1 MESREK
7 VKSKKKKGMR
17 LAFKL
22 SLTVSIPLLLITVIG
37 VAIGAGKQNSI
48 SKDLVEREISGIA
61 TSVREAYTE
70 MGDGA
75 DFTMSGNT
83 LKKGNETLS
92 ENYELIDKLKQERE
106 VELSVFYGDTRVLTT
121 LKDASGK
128 REINTKMSKEI
139 YDTIQRGESYFSED
153 LELFGVLYSGY
164 YAPLYQPGSD
174 KVVGSIFCGRSQE
187 EVNAAVHNT
196 IVSMALSMMVV
207 FVAAIVSGMF
217 IITRIVKYLDGA
229 VNNLGTLSKGVLN
242 LEMKQ
247 NLVERKDEV
256 GDIAR
261 AIQRLVESMRDIITN
276 ITTTTQSLQK
286 FSEEFSSSFD
296 HIAESI
302 NNVNIA
308 VDEIANGS
316 SNQAAETMNASQK
329 VTQMGNA
336 LGQTA
341 ANVETLGSSSEKMRQ
356 YNKTAAQNLNELYDI
371 SETTKSSVLLVQN
384 QTNQT
389 NDSAQEI
396 REATELITDIANQT
410 NLLSLNASIEAARAG
425 ENGRGFAVVAD
436 EIRNL
441 SEQSRES
448 AERIVEIVNTL
459 IANSNTSVS
468 TMNEV
473 AENIRTQNAKIEE
486 TGEMFRSLNAEISE
500 VSEAIEKIRKQTE
513 ALDAQKTEVL
523 DIVDGLAAIAEQNA
537 AGTQETSASMA
548 EFHEIIDSCHEA
560 TEELTKL
567 AQNLADHTEQFT
579 L

>member
-1 MESREK
+1 MKSQEK
-7 VKSKKKKGMR
+7 LKKKKGMR

-22 SLTVSIPLLLITVIG
+22 SLTVSIPLLLITLIG
-37 VAIGAGKQNSI
+37 IAISAGKQNSI
-48 SKDLVEREISGIA
+48 SKNLVEREVSGIA
-61 TSVREAYTE
+61 ASVREAYIE
-70 MGDGA
+70 MADGA
-75 DFTMSGNT
+75 DFAMSGDT

-92 ENYELIDKLKQERE
+92 ENYELIDKLKQERD
-106 VELSVFYGDTRVLTT
+106 VELSIFYGDTRVLTT
-121 LKDASGK
+121 LKDSSGK
-128 REINTKMSKEI
+128 REINKKMSKEI
-139 YDTIQRGESYFSED
+139 YDIIQRGESYFTDD
-153 LELFGVLYSGY
+153 LELFGVPYSGCY
-164 YAPLYQPGSD
+164 VPLYQPNSD
-174 KVVGSIFCGRSQE
+174 KIVGSIFCGRSQA
-187 EVNAAVHNT
+187 EVNAAAHST
-196 IVSMALSMMVV
+196 IVSMALSMMGV
-207 FVAAIVSGMF
+207 FIVAIVIGMF
-217 IITRIVKYLDGA
+217 VITRIVKHLDGA
-229 VNNLGTLSKGVLN
+229 VDYLGTLSKGALN
-242 LEMKQ
+242 LTVKKD
-247 NLVERKDEV
+247 LVVRKDEV

-276 ITTTTQSLQK
+276 ITTSSQALQGFSEK
-286 FSEEFSSSFD
+286 FSASFD
-296 HIAESI
+296 RIAEAI

-316 SNQAAETMNASQK
+316 SSQAAETMSASQK
-329 VTQMGNA
+329 VTQMGTA
-336 LGQTA
+336 LDETT
-341 ANVETLGSSSEKMRQ
+341 ANVETLGSSSVKMRE
-356 YNKTAAQNLNELYDI
+356 YNKTAAKNLDELSAI

-459 IANSNTSVS
+459 IANSNTSVT

-473 AENIRTQNAKIEE
+473 AENIRTQNNKIEE
-486 TGEMFRSLNAEISE
+486 TGEMFRSLNEEIAE
-500 VSEAIEKIRKQTE
+500 VTEAIEKIRKQTE
-513 ALDAQKTEVL
+513 ALDVQKKEVL

-537 AGTQETSASMA
+537 AGTEETSASMA

-567 AQNLADHTEQFT
+567 AQNLADHTERFT

>member
-1 MESREK
+1 MKSQEK
-7 VKSKKKKGMR
+7 LKKKKGMR

-22 SLTVSIPLLLITVIG
+22 SLTVSIPLLLITLIG
-37 VAIGAGKQNSI
+37 IAISAGKQNSI
-48 SKDLVEREISGIA
+48 SKNLVEREVSGIA
-61 TSVREAYTE
+61 ASVREAYIE
-70 MGDGA
+70 MADGA
-75 DFTMSGNT
+75 DFAMSGDT

-92 ENYELIDKLKQERE
+92 ENYELIDKLKQERD
-106 VELSVFYGDTRVLTT
+106 VELSIFYGDTRVLTT
-121 LKDASGK
+121 LKDSSGK
-128 REINTKMSKEI
+128 REINKKMSKEI
-139 YDTIQRGESYFSED
+139 YDIIQRGESYFTDD
-153 LELFGVLYSGY
+153 LELFGVPYSGCY
-164 YAPLYQPGSD
+164 VPLYQPNSD
-174 KVVGSIFCGRSQE
+174 KIVGSIFCGRSQA
-187 EVNAAVHNT
+187 EVNAAVHST
-196 IVSMALSMMVV
+196 IVSMALSMMGV
-207 FVAAIVSGMF
+207 FIVAIVIGMF
-217 IITRIVKYLDGA
+217 VITRIAKHLDGA
-229 VNNLGTLSKGVLN
+229 VDYLGTLSKGALN
-242 LEMKQ
+242 LTVKKD
-247 NLVERKDEV
+247 LVVRKDEV

-276 ITTTTQSLQK
+276 ITTSSQALQG
-286 FSEEFSSSFD
+286 FYEEFSASFD
-296 HIAESI
+296 RIAESI

-316 SNQAAETMNASQK
+316 SSQAAETMSASQK
-329 VTQMGNA
+329 VTQMGTA
-336 LGQTA
+336 LDETT
-341 ANVETLGSSSEKMRQ
+341 ANVETLGSSSVKMRE
-356 YNKTAAQNLNELYDI
+356 YNKTAAKNLDELSAI

-459 IANSNTSVS
+459 IANSNTSVT

-473 AENIRTQNAKIEE
+473 AENIRTQNNKIEE
-486 TGEMFRSLNAEISE
+486 TGEMFRSLNEEIAE
-500 VSEAIEKIRKQTE
+500 VTEAIEKIRKQTE
-513 ALDAQKTEVL
+513 ALDVQKKEVL

-537 AGTQETSASMA
+537 AGTEETSASMA

-567 AQNLADHTEQFT
+567 AQNLADHTERFT

>member
-1 MESREK
+1 MKSQEK
-7 VKSKKKKGMR
+7 LKKKKGMR

-22 SLTVSIPLLLITVIG
+22 SLTVSIPLLLITLIG
-37 VAIGAGKQNSI
+37 IAISAGKQNSI
-48 SKDLVEREISGIA
+48 SKNLVEREVSGIA
-61 TSVREAYTE
+61 ASVREAYIE
-70 MGDGA
+70 MADGA
-75 DFTMSGNT
+75 DFAMSGDT

-92 ENYELIDKLKQERE
+92 ENYELIDKLKQERD
-106 VELSVFYGDTRVLTT
+106 VELSIFYGDTRVLTT
-121 LKDASGK
+121 LKDSSGK
-128 REINTKMSKEI
+128 REINKKMSKEI
-139 YDTIQRGESYFSED
+139 YDIIQRGESYFTDD
-153 LELFGVLYSGY
+153 LELFGVPYSGCY
-164 YAPLYQPGSD
+164 VPLYQPNSD
-174 KVVGSIFCGRSQE
+174 KIVGSIFCGRSQA
-187 EVNAAVHNT
+187 EVNAAAHST
-196 IVSMALSMMVV
+196 IVSMALSMMGV
-207 FVAAIVSGMF
+207 FIVAIVIGMF
-217 IITRIVKYLDGA
+217 VITRIVKHLDGA
-229 VNNLGTLSKGVLN
+229 VDYLGTLSKGALN
-242 LEMKQ
+242 LTVKKD
-247 NLVERKDEV
+247 LVVRKDEV

-276 ITTTTQSLQK
+276 ITTSSQALQGFSEK
-286 FSEEFSSSFD
+286 FSASFD
-296 HIAESI
+296 RIAESI

-316 SNQAAETMNASQK
+316 SSQAAETMSASQK
-329 VTQMGNA
+329 VTQMGTA
-336 LGQTA
+336 LDETT
-341 ANVETLGSSSEKMRQ
+341 ANVETLGSSSVKMRE
-356 YNKTAAQNLNELYDI
+356 YNKTAAKNLDELSAI

-459 IANSNTSVS
+459 IANSNTSVT

-473 AENIRTQNAKIEE
+473 AENIRTQNNKIEE
-486 TGEMFRSLNAEISE
+486 TGEMFRSLNEEIAE
-500 VSEAIEKIRKQTE
+500 VTEAIEKIRKQTE
-513 ALDAQKTEVL
+513 ALEVQKKEVL

-537 AGTQETSASMA
+537 AGTEETSASMA

-567 AQNLADHTEQFT
+567 AQNLADHTERFT

>member
-1 MESREK
+1 MKSQEK
-7 VKSKKKKGMR
+7 LKKKKGMR

-22 SLTVSIPLLLITVIG
+22 SLTVSIPLLLITLIG
-37 VAIGAGKQNSI
+37 IAISAGKQNSI
-48 SKDLVEREISGIA
+48 SKNLVEREVSGIA
-61 TSVREAYTE
+61 ASVREAYIE
-70 MGDGA
+70 MADGA
-75 DFTMSGNT
+75 DFAMSGDT

-92 ENYELIDKLKQERE
+92 ENYELIDKLKQERD
-106 VELSVFYGDTRVLTT
+106 VELSIFYGDTRVLTT
-121 LKDASGK
+121 LKDSSGK
-128 REINTKMSKEI
+128 REINKKMSKEI
-139 YDTIQRGESYFSED
+139 YDIIQRGESYFTDD
-153 LELFGVLYSGY
+153 LELFGVPYSGCY
-164 YAPLYQPGSD
+164 VPLYQPNSD
-174 KVVGSIFCGRSQE
+174 KIVGSIFCGRSQA
-187 EVNAAVHNT
+187 EVNAAAHST
-196 IVSMALSMMVV
+196 IVSMALSMMGV
-207 FVAAIVSGMF
+207 FIVAIVIGMF
-217 IITRIVKYLDGA
+217 VITRIVKHLDGA
-229 VNNLGTLSKGVLN
+229 VDYLGTLSKGALN
-242 LEMKQ
+242 LTVKKD
-247 NLVERKDEV
+247 LVVRKDEV

-276 ITTTTQSLQK
+276 ITTSSQALQGFSEK
-286 FSEEFSSSFD
+286 FSASFD
-296 HIAESI
+296 RIAESI

-316 SNQAAETMNASQK
+316 SSQAAETMSASQK
-329 VTQMGNA
+329 VTQMGTA
-336 LGQTA
+336 LDETT
-341 ANVETLGSSSEKMRQ
+341 ANVETLGSSSVKMRE
-356 YNKTAAQNLNELYDI
+356 YNKTAAKNLDELSAI

-410 NLLSLNASIEAARAG
+410 NLLSLNASIEAARAC

-459 IANSNTSVS
+459 IANSNTSVT

-473 AENIRTQNAKIEE
+473 AENIRTQNNKIEE
-486 TGEMFRSLNAEISE
+486 TGEMFRSLNEEIAE
-500 VSEAIEKIRKQTE
+500 VTEAIEKIRKQTE
-513 ALDAQKTEVL
+513 ALDVQKKEVL

-537 AGTQETSASMA
+537 AGTEETSASMA

-567 AQNLADHTEQFT
+567 AQNLADHTERFT

>member
-1 MESREK
+1 MKSQEK
-7 VKSKKKKGMR
+7 LKKKKGMR

-22 SLTVSIPLLLITVIG
+22 SLTVSIPLLLITLIG
-37 VAIGAGKQNSI
+37 IAISAGKQNSI
-48 SKDLVEREISGIA
+48 SKNLVEREVSGIA
-61 TSVREAYTE
+61 ASVREAYIE
-70 MGDGA
+70 MADGA
-75 DFTMSGNT
+75 DFAMSGDT

-92 ENYELIDKLKQERE
+92 ENYELIDKLKQERD
-106 VELSVFYGDTRVLTT
+106 VELSIFYGDTRVLTT
-121 LKDASGK
+121 LKDSSGK
-128 REINTKMSKEI
+128 REINKKMSKEI
-139 YDTIQRGESYFSED
+139 YDIIQRGESYFTDD
-153 LELFGVLYSGY
+153 LELFGVPYSGCY
-164 YAPLYQPGSD
+164 VPLYQPNSD
-174 KVVGSIFCGRSQE
+174 KIVGSIFCGRSQA
-187 EVNAAVHNT
+187 EVTAAAHST
-196 IVSMALSMMVV
+196 IVSMALSMMGV
-207 FVAAIVSGMF
+207 FIVAIVIGMF
-217 IITRIVKYLDGA
+217 VITRIVKHLDGA
-229 VNNLGTLSKGVLN
+229 VDYLGTLSKGALN
-242 LEMKQ
+242 LTVKKD
-247 NLVERKDEV
+247 LVVRKDEV

-276 ITTTTQSLQK
+276 ITTSSQALQGFSEK
-286 FSEEFSSSFD
+286 FSASFD
-296 HIAESI
+296 RIAESI

-316 SNQAAETMNASQK
+316 SSQAAETMSASQK
-329 VTQMGNA
+329 VTQMGTA
-336 LGQTA
+336 LDETT
-341 ANVETLGSSSEKMRQ
+341 ANVETLGSSSVKMRE
-356 YNKTAAQNLNELYDI
+356 YNKTAAKNLDELSAI

-459 IANSNTSVS
+459 IANSNTSVT

-473 AENIRTQNAKIEE
+473 AENIRTQNNKIEE
-486 TGEMFRSLNAEISE
+486 TGEMFRSLNEEIAE
-500 VSEAIEKIRKQTE
+500 VTEAIEKIRKQTE
-513 ALDAQKTEVL
+513 ALDVQKKEVL

-537 AGTQETSASMA
+537 AGTEETSASMA

-567 AQNLADHTEQFT
+567 AQNLADHTERFT

>member
-1 MESREK
+1 MKSQEK
-7 VKSKKKKGMR
+7 LKKKKGMR

-22 SLTVSIPLLLITVIG
+22 SLTVAIPLLLITIIGIVIS
-37 VAIGAGKQNSI
+37 ASKQNSM
-48 SKDLVEREISGIA
+48 SKNLVEREISGIA

-70 MGDGA
+70 MDNGA
-75 DFTMSGNT
+75 DFTLNGDT
-83 LKKGNETLS
+83 FKKGNVTLS
-92 ENYELIDKLKQERE
+92 ENYELIDTLKQERD

-121 LKDASGK
+121 LKDSSGK
-128 REINTKMSKEI
+128 REINTKMSKEV
-139 YDTIQRGESYFSED
+139 YDTLQTGKDYYASD
-153 LELFGVLYSGY
+153 LKLFGTPYSGY
-164 YAPLYQPGSD
+164 YVPLYQPGSD
-174 KVVGSIFCGRSQE
+174 KVIGSIFCGRSQE
-187 EVNAAVHNT
+187 EVNEAVRNT
-196 IVSMALSMMVV
+196 IISMMLPMLLV
-207 FVAAIVSGMF
+207 FVIAIVTGMF
-217 IITRIVKYLDGA
+217 IVTRIVKHLDGA
-229 VNNLGTLSKGVLN
+229 VGNLGTLSDGILN
-242 LEMKQ
+242 LEMKKD
-247 NLVERKDEV
+247 LVVRKDEV

-261 AIQRLVESMRDIITN
+261 AIQRLIESMRDIITN
-276 ITTTTQSLQK
+276 ITTSSQALQG
-286 FSEEFSSSFD
+286 FSEEFAASFD

-316 SNQAAETMNASQK
+316 SSQAAETMSASQK
-329 VTQMGNA
+329 VTQMGTA
-336 LGQTA
+336 LDETT
-341 ANVETLGSSSEKMRQ
+341 ANVETLGSSSVKMRE
-356 YNKTAAQNLNELYDI
+356 YNKTAAKNLDELSAI

-459 IANSNTSVS
+459 IANSNTSVT

-473 AENIRTQNAKIEE
+473 AENIRTQNNKIEE
-486 TGEMFRSLNAEISE
+486 TGEMFRSLNEEIAE
-500 VSEAIEKIRKQTE
+500 VTEAIEKIRKQTE
-513 ALDAQKTEVL
+513 ALDVQKKEVL

-537 AGTQETSASMA
+537 AGTEETSASMA

-567 AQNLADHTEQFT
+567 AQNLADHTERFT

>member
-1 MESREK
+1 MKSQEK
-7 VKSKKKKGMR
+7 LKKKKGMR

-22 SLTVSIPLLLITVIG
+22 SLTVAIPLLLITIIGIVIS
-37 VAIGAGKQNSI
+37 ASKQNSM
-48 SKDLVEREISGIA
+48 SKNLVEREISGIA
-61 TSVREAYTE
+61 ASVRETYTE
-70 MGDGA
+70 MDNGA
-75 DFTMSGNT
+75 DFTLNGDT
-83 LKKGNETLS
+83 FKKGNVTLS
-92 ENYELIDKLKQERE
+92 ENYELIDTLKQERD

-121 LKDASGK
+121 LKDSSGK
-128 REINTKMSKEI
+128 REINTKMSKEV
-139 YDTIQRGESYFSED
+139 YDTLQTGKDYYASD
-153 LELFGVLYSGY
+153 LQLFGTPYAGY
-164 YAPLYQPGSD
+164 YVPLYQPGSD

-187 EVNAAVHNT
+187 EVNEALRNT
-196 IVSMALSMMVV
+196 IISMVIPMLLV
-207 FVAAIVSGMF
+207 FVIAIAIGMF
-217 IITRIVKYLDGA
+217 IVTRIVKHLDGA
-229 VNNLGTLSKGVLN
+229 VGDLGTLSNGILN
-242 LEMKQ
+242 LEMKKD
-247 NLVERKDEV
+247 LVVRKDEV

-261 AIQRLVESMRDIITN
+261 AIQRLIESMRDIITN
-276 ITTTTQSLQK
+276 ITTSSQALQG
-286 FSEEFSSSFD
+286 FSEEFAASFD

-316 SNQAAETMNASQK
+316 SSQAAETMSASQK
-329 VTQMGNA
+329 VTQMGTA
-336 LGQTA
+336 LDETT
-341 ANVETLGSSSEKMRQ
+341 ANVETHGSSSVKMRE
-356 YNKTAAQNLNELYDI
+356 YNKTAAKNLDELSAI

-448 AERIVEIVNTL
+448 AEHIVEIVNTL
-459 IANSNTSVS
+459 IANSNTSVT

-473 AENIRTQNAKIEE
+473 AENIRTQNNKIEE
-486 TGEMFRSLNAEISE
+486 TGEMFRSLNKEIAE
-500 VSEAIEKIRKQTE
+500 VTEAIEKIRKQTE
-513 ALDAQKTEVL
+513 ALDVQKKEVL

-537 AGTQETSASMA
+537 AGTEETSASMA

-560 TEELTKL
+560 TSELTKL
-567 AQNLADHTEQFT
+567 AQDLADHTERFT

>member
-1 MESREK
+1 M
-7 VKSKKKKGMR
+7 KSQKKLKKKKGVR

-22 SLTVSIPLLLITVIG
+22 SLTMSIPLLLITI
-37 VAIGAGKQNSI
+37 VAIAVSAGKQNSI

-61 TSVREAYTE
+61 VSVREAYTA

-75 DFTMSGNT
+75 DFTMSGDT
-83 LKKGNETLS
+83 LKKGSVTLS
-92 ENYELIDKLKQERE
+92 ENYELIDKLKQERQ
-106 VELSVFYGDTRVLTT
+106 VELSVFYGETRVLTT
-121 LKDASGK
+121 LKNSSGG
-128 REINTKMSKEI
+128 REINTKMSKEV
-139 YDTIQRGESYFSED
+139 YDTIQRGENYYSEN
-153 LELFGVLYSGY
+153 LELFGTPYSGY
-164 YAPLYQPGSD
+164 YVPLYQPDSD
-174 KVVGSIFCGRSQE
+174 KVVGSIFCGRSQAE
-187 EVNAAVHNT
+187 INAAVRNT
-196 IVSMALSMMVV
+196 VVSMILSMLGIFVV
-207 FVAAIVSGMF
+207 AIAIGMF
-217 IITRIVKYLDGA
+217 VITRIVKHLDGA
-229 VNNLGTLSKGVLN
+229 VGNLGTLSKGVLN

-261 AIQRLVESMRDIITN
+261 AIQRLVESMREIITN
-276 ITTTTQSLQK
+276 ISTSSQALQG
-286 FSEEFSSSFD
+286 FSEEFSASFD

-316 SNQAAETMNASQK
+316 SSQAAE
-329 VTQMGNA
+329 MGNA
-336 LGQTA
+336 LDQTA
-341 ANVETLGSSSEKMRQ
+341 ANVETLGSSSEKMRE
-356 YNKTAAQNLNELYDI
+356 YNKTAAKNLDELSSI

-448 AERIVEIVNTL
+448 AEHIVEIVNTL
-459 IANSNTSVS
+459 IANSNTSVN

-473 AENIRTQNAKIEE
+473 AEKIRTQNNKIEE
-486 TGEMFRSLNAEISE
+486 TGEMFRSLNEEIAE
-500 VSEAIEKIRKQTE
+500 VAEAIEKIRKQTE
-513 ALDAQKTEVL
+513 ALDAQKKEVL

-537 AGTQETSASMA
+537 AGTEETSASMA

-560 TEELTKL
+560 TNELTKL
-567 AQNLADHTEQFT
+567 AQDLADHTEKFT

>member
-1 MESREK
+1 MKSQEK
-7 VKSKKKKGMR
+7 LKKKKGMR

-22 SLTVSIPLLLITVIG
+22 SLTVSIPLLLITLIG
-37 VAIGAGKQNSI
+37 IAISAGKQNSI
-48 SKDLVEREISGIA
+48 SKNLVEREVSGIA
-61 TSVREAYTE
+61 ASVREAYIE
-70 MGDGA
+70 MADGA
-75 DFTMSGNT
+75 DFAMSGDT

-92 ENYELIDKLKQERE
+92 ENYELIDKLKQERD
-106 VELSVFYGDTRVLTT
+106 VELSIFYGDTRVLTT
-121 LKDASGK
+121 LKDSSGK
-128 REINTKMSKEI
+128 REINKKMSKEI
-139 YDTIQRGESYFSED
+139 YDIIQRGESYFTDD
-153 LELFGVLYSGY
+153 LELFGVPYSGCY
-164 YAPLYQPGSD
+164 VPLYQPNSD
-174 KVVGSIFCGRSQE
+174 KIVGSIFCGRSQA
-187 EVNAAVHNT
+187 EVNAAVHST
-196 IVSMALSMMVV
+196 IVSMALSMMGV
-207 FVAAIVSGMF
+207 FIVAIVIGMF
-217 IITRIVKYLDGA
+217 VITRIAKHLDGA
-229 VNNLGTLSKGVLN
+229 VDYLGTLSKGALN
-242 LEMKQ
+242 LTVKKD
-247 NLVERKDEV
+247 LVVRKDEV

-276 ITTTTQSLQK
+276 ITTSSQALQG
-286 FSEEFSSSFD
+286 FSEEFSASFD
-296 HIAESI
+296 RIAESI

-316 SNQAAETMNASQK
+316 SSQAAETMSASQK
-329 VTQMGNA
+329 VTQMGTA
-336 LGQTA
+336 LDETT
-341 ANVETLGSSSEKMRQ
+341 ANVETLGSSSVKMRE
-356 YNKTAAQNLNELYDI
+356 YNKTAAKNLDELSAI

-459 IANSNTSVS
+459 IANSNTSVT

-473 AENIRTQNAKIEE
+473 AENIRTQNNKIEE
-486 TGEMFRSLNAEISE
+486 TGEMFRSLNEEIAE
-500 VSEAIEKIRKQTE
+500 VTEAIEKIRKQTE
-513 ALDAQKTEVL
+513 ALDVQKKEVL

-537 AGTQETSASMA
+537 AGTEETSASMA

-567 AQNLADHTEQFT
+567 AQNLADRTERFT

>member
-1 MESREK
+1 MKSQEK
-7 VKSKKKKGMR
+7 LKKKKGMR

-22 SLTVSIPLLLITVIG
+22 SLTVSIPLLLITLIG
-37 VAIGAGKQNSI
+37 IAISAGKQNSI
-48 SKDLVEREISGIA
+48 SKDLVDREVSGIA
-61 TSVREAYTE
+61 ASVREAYIE
-70 MGDGA
+70 MADGA
-75 DFTMSGNT
+75 DFAMSGDT

-92 ENYELIDKLKQERE
+92 ENYELIDKLKQERD
-106 VELSVFYGDTRVLTT
+106 VELSIFYGDTRVLTT
-121 LKDASGK
+121 LKDSSGK
-128 REINTKMSKEI
+128 REINKKMSKEI
-139 YDTIQRGESYFSED
+139 YDIIQRGESYFTDD
-153 LELFGVLYSGY
+153 LELFGVPYSGCY
-164 YAPLYQPGSD
+164 VPLYQPNSD
-174 KVVGSIFCGRSQE
+174 KIVGSIFCGRSQA
-187 EVNAAVHNT
+187 EVNAAAHST
-196 IVSMALSMMVV
+196 IVSMALSMMGV
-207 FVAAIVSGMF
+207 FIVAIVIGMF
-217 IITRIVKYLDGA
+217 VITRIVKHLDGA
-229 VNNLGTLSKGVLN
+229 VDYLGTLSKGALN
-242 LEMKQ
+242 LTVKKD
-247 NLVERKDEV
+247 LVVRKDEV

-276 ITTTTQSLQK
+276 ITTSSQALQGFSEK
-286 FSEEFSSSFD
+286 FSASFD
-296 HIAESI
+296 RIAESI

-316 SNQAAETMNASQK
+316 SSQAAETMSASQK
-329 VTQMGNA
+329 VTQMGTA
-336 LGQTA
+336 LDETT
-341 ANVETLGSSSEKMRQ
+341 ANVETLGSSSVKMRE
-356 YNKTAAQNLNELYDI
+356 YNKTAAKNLDELSAI

-410 NLLSLNASIEAARAG
+410 NLLSLTASIEAARAG

-459 IANSNTSVS
+459 IANSNTSVT

-473 AENIRTQNAKIEE
+473 AENIRTQNNKIEE
-486 TGEMFRSLNAEISE
+486 TGEMFRSLNEEIAE
-500 VSEAIEKIRKQTE
+500 VTEAIEKIRKQTE
-513 ALDAQKTEVL
+513 ALDVQKKEVL

-537 AGTQETSASMA
+537 AGTEETSASMA

-567 AQNLADHTEQFT
+567 AQNLADHTERFT

>member
-1 MESREK
+1 MKSQEK
-7 VKSKKKKGMR
+7 LKKKKGMR

-22 SLTVSIPLLLITVIG
+22 SLTVSIPLLLITLIG
-37 VAIGAGKQNSI
+37 IAISAGKQNSI
-48 SKDLVEREISGIA
+48 SKNLVEREVSGIA
-61 TSVREAYTE
+61 ASVREAYIE
-70 MGDGA
+70 MADGA
-75 DFTMSGNT
+75 DFAMSGDT

-92 ENYELIDKLKQERE
+92 ENYELIDKLKQERD
-106 VELSVFYGDTRVLTT
+106 VELSIFYGDTRVLTT
-121 LKDASGK
+121 LKDSSGK
-128 REINTKMSKEI
+128 REINKKMSKEI
-139 YDTIQRGESYFSED
+139 YDIIQRGESYFTDD
-153 LELFGVLYSGY
+153 LELFGVPYSGCY
-164 YAPLYQPGSD
+164 VPLYQPNSD
-174 KVVGSIFCGRSQE
+174 KIVGSIFCGRSQA
-187 EVNAAVHNT
+187 EVNAAAHST
-196 IVSMALSMMVV
+196 IVSMALSMMGV
-207 FVAAIVSGMF
+207 FIVAIVIGIF
-217 IITRIVKYLDGA
+217 VITRIVKHLDGA
-229 VNNLGTLSKGVLN
+229 VDYLGTLSKGALN
-242 LEMKQ
+242 LTVKKD
-247 NLVERKDEV
+247 LVVRKDEV

-276 ITTTTQSLQK
+276 ITTSSQALQGFSEK
-286 FSEEFSSSFD
+286 FSASFD
-296 HIAESI
+296 RIAESI

-316 SNQAAETMNASQK
+316 SSQAAETMSASQK
-329 VTQMGNA
+329 VTQMGTA
-336 LGQTA
+336 LDETT
-341 ANVETLGSSSEKMRQ
+341 ANVETLGSSSVKMRE
-356 YNKTAAQNLNELYDI
+356 YNKTAAKNLDELSAI

-459 IANSNTSVS
+459 IANSNTSVT

-473 AENIRTQNAKIEE
+473 AENIRTQNNKIEE
-486 TGEMFRSLNAEISE
+486 TGEMFRSLNEEIAE
-500 VSEAIEKIRKQTE
+500 VTEAIEKIRKQTE
-513 ALDAQKTEVL
+513 ALDVQKKEVL

-537 AGTQETSASMA
+537 AGTEETSASMA

-567 AQNLADHTEQFT
+567 AQNLADHTERFT

>member
-1 MESREK
+1 MNSQEK
-7 VKSKKKKGMR
+7 MKKKKGVR

-37 VAIGAGKQNSI
+37 IAISAGKQNSI
-48 SKDLVEREISGIA
+48 SKDLVKREISGIA
-61 TSVREAYTE
+61 ASVREAYIE

-75 DFTMSGNT
+75 DFTMSGDT

-92 ENYELIDKLKQERE
+92 ENYELIDKLKQERQ

-121 LKDASGK
+121 LKDGSGK
-128 REINTKMSKEI
+128 REINTKMSKEV
-139 YDTIQRGESYFSED
+139 YDTIQSGKDYYSAD
-153 LELFGVLYSGY
+153 LELFGTPYSGY
-164 YAPLYQPGSD
+164 YVPLYQPNSD
-174 KVVGSIFCGRSQE
+174 KIVGSIFCGRSRA
-187 EVNAAVHNT
+187 EVNAAVRNT
-196 IVSMALSMMVV
+196 VVSMILSMMGV
-207 FVAAIVSGMF
+207 FVVAIVIGMF
-217 IITRIVKYLDGA
+217 VITRIVKHLDGA
-229 VNNLGTLSKGVLN
+229 VKNLGTLSKGVLN
-242 LEMKQ
+242 LEMKKE
-247 NLVERKDEV
+247 LVTRKDEV

-261 AIQRLVESMRDIITN
+261 AVQSLVESMRDIITN
-276 ITTTTQSLQK
+276 ITTSSQALQG
-286 FSEEFSSSFD
+286 FSEEFSASFG

-316 SNQAAETMNASQK
+316 SSQAAETMSASQK

-336 LGQTA
+336 LDQTA
-341 ANVETLGSSSEKMRQ
+341 ANVETLGGSSERMRE
-356 YNKTAAQNLNELYDI
+356 YNKTAAKNLDELSVI

-448 AERIVEIVNTL
+448 AEHIVEIVNTL
-459 IANSNTSVS
+459 IANSNTSVN

-473 AENIRTQNAKIEE
+473 AENIRTQNNKIEE
-486 TGEMFRSLNAEISE
+486 TEEMFQSLNEEIAE
-500 VSEAIEKIRKQTE
+500 VAEAIEKIRKQTE
-513 ALDAQKTEVL
+513 ALDVQKKEVL

-537 AGTQETSASMA
+537 AGTEETSASMA

-560 TEELTKL
+560 TNELTKL
-567 AQNLADHTEQFT
+567 AKDLADHTEKFT

>member
-1 MESREK
+1 MKSQEK
-7 VKSKKKKGMR
+7 MKKKKGVR

-37 VAIGAGKQNSI
+37 IAISAGKQNSI
-48 SKDLVEREISGIA
+48 SKDLVKREISGIA
-61 TSVREAYTE
+61 ASVREAYIE

-75 DFTMSGNT
+75 DFTMSGDT

-92 ENYELIDKLKQERE
+92 ENYELIDKLKQERQ

-121 LKDASGK
+121 LKDGSGK
-128 REINTKMSKEI
+128 REINTKMSKEV
-139 YDTIQRGESYFSED
+139 YDTIQSGKDYYSAD
-153 LELFGVLYSGY
+153 LELFGTPYSGY
-164 YAPLYQPGSD
+164 YVPLYQPNSD
-174 KVVGSIFCGRSQE
+174 KIVGSIFCGRSRA
-187 EVNAAVHNT
+187 EVNAAVRNT
-196 IVSMALSMMVV
+196 VVSMILSMMGV
-207 FVAAIVSGMF
+207 FVVAIVIGMF
-217 IITRIVKYLDGA
+217 VITRIVKHLDGA
-229 VNNLGTLSKGVLN
+229 VKNLGTLSKGVLN
-242 LEMKQ
+242 LEMKKE
-247 NLVERKDEV
+247 LVTRKDEV

-261 AIQRLVESMRDIITN
+261 AVQSLVESMRDIITN
-276 ITTTTQSLQK
+276 ITTSSQALQG
-286 FSEEFSSSFD
+286 FSEEFSASFG

-316 SNQAAETMNASQK
+316 SSQAAETMSASQK

-336 LGQTA
+336 LDQTA
-341 ANVETLGSSSEKMRQ
+341 ANVETLGGSSERMRE
-356 YNKTAAQNLNELYDI
+356 YNKTAAKNLDELSVI

-448 AERIVEIVNTL
+448 AEHIVEIVNTL
-459 IANSNTSVS
+459 IANSNTSVN

-473 AENIRTQNAKIEE
+473 AENIRTQNNKIEE
-486 TGEMFRSLNAEISE
+486 TEEMFQSLNEEIAE
-500 VSEAIEKIRKQTE
+500 VAEAIEKIRKQTE
-513 ALDAQKTEVL
+513 ALDVQKKEVL

-537 AGTQETSASMA
+537 AGTEETSASMA

-560 TEELTKL
+560 TNELTKL
-567 AQNLADHTEQFT
+567 AKDLADHTEKFT

>member
-1 MESREK
+1 MKSQEK
-7 VKSKKKKGMR
+7 LKKKKGMR

-22 SLTVSIPLLLITVIG
+22 SLTVSIPLLLITLIG
-37 VAIGAGKQNSI
+37 IAISAGKQNSI
-48 SKDLVEREISGIA
+48 SKNLVEREVSGIA
-61 TSVREAYTE
+61 ASVREAYIE
-70 MGDGA
+70 MADGA
-75 DFTMSGNT
+75 DFAMSGDT

-92 ENYELIDKLKQERE
+92 ENYELIDKLKQERD
-106 VELSVFYGDTRVLTT
+106 VELSIFYGDTRVLTT
-121 LKDASGK
+121 LKDSSGK
-128 REINTKMSKEI
+128 REINKKMSKEI
-139 YDTIQRGESYFSED
+139 YDIIQRGESYFTDD
-153 LELFGVLYSGY
+153 LELFGVPYSGCY
-164 YAPLYQPGSD
+164 VPLYQPNSD
-174 KVVGSIFCGRSQE
+174 KIVGSIFCGRSQA
-187 EVNAAVHNT
+187 EVNAAAHST
-196 IVSMALSMMVV
+196 IVSMALSMMGV
-207 FVAAIVSGMF
+207 FIVAIVIGMF
-217 IITRIVKYLDGA
+217 VITRIVKHLDGA
-229 VNNLGTLSKGVLN
+229 VDYLGTLSKGALN
-242 LEMKQ
+242 LTVKKD
-247 NLVERKDEV
+247 LVVRKDEV

-276 ITTTTQSLQK
+276 ITTSSQALQGFSEK
-286 FSEEFSSSFD
+286 FSASFD
-296 HIAESI
+296 RIAESI

-316 SNQAAETMNASQK
+316 SSQAAETMSASQK
-329 VTQMGNA
+329 VTQMGTA
-336 LGQTA
+336 LDETT
-341 ANVETLGSSSEKMRQ
+341 ANVETLGSSSVKMRE
-356 YNKTAAQNLNELYDI
+356 YNKTAAKNLDELSAI

-396 REATELITDIANQT
+396 REATELITDIAIQT

-459 IANSNTSVS
+459 IANSNTSVT

-473 AENIRTQNAKIEE
+473 AENIRTQNNKIEE
-486 TGEMFRSLNAEISE
+486 TGEMFRSLNEEIAE
-500 VSEAIEKIRKQTE
+500 VTEAIEKIRKQTE
-513 ALDAQKTEVL
+513 ALDVQKKEVL

-537 AGTQETSASMA
+537 AGTEETSASMA

-567 AQNLADHTEQFT
+567 AQNLADHTERFT

>member
-1 MESREK
+1 MKSQEK
-7 VKSKKKKGMR
+7 LKKKKGMR

-22 SLTVSIPLLLITVIG
+22 SLTVSIPLLLITLIG
-37 VAIGAGKQNSI
+37 IAISAGKQNSI
-48 SKDLVEREISGIA
+48 SKNLVEREVSGIA
-61 TSVREAYTE
+61 ASVREAYIE
-70 MGDGA
+70 MADGA
-75 DFTMSGNT
+75 DFAMSGDT

-92 ENYELIDKLKQERE
+92 ENYELIDKLKQERD
-106 VELSVFYGDTRVLTT
+106 VELSIFYGDTRVLTT
-121 LKDASGK
+121 LKDSSGK
-128 REINTKMSKEI
+128 REINKKMSKEI
-139 YDTIQRGESYFSED
+139 YDIIQRGESYVTDD
-153 LELFGVLYSGY
+153 LELFGVPYSGCY
-164 YAPLYQPGSD
+164 VPLYQPNSD
-174 KVVGSIFCGRSQE
+174 KIVGSIFCGRSQA
-187 EVNAAVHNT
+187 EVNAAVHST
-196 IVSMALSMMVV
+196 IVSMALSMMGV
-207 FVAAIVSGMF
+207 FIVAIVIGMF
-217 IITRIVKYLDGA
+217 VITRIAKHLDGA
-229 VNNLGTLSKGVLN
+229 VDYLGTLSKGALN
-242 LEMKQ
+242 LTVKKD
-247 NLVERKDEV
+247 LVVRKDEV

-276 ITTTTQSLQK
+276 ITTSSQALQGFSEK
-286 FSEEFSSSFD
+286 FSASFD
-296 HIAESI
+296 RIAESI

-316 SNQAAETMNASQK
+316 SSQAAETMSASQK
-329 VTQMGNA
+329 VTQMGTA
-336 LGQTA
+336 LDETT
-341 ANVETLGSSSEKMRQ
+341 ANVETLGSSSVKMRE
-356 YNKTAAQNLNELYDI
+356 YNKTAAKNLDELSAI

-459 IANSNTSVS
+459 IANSNTSVT

-473 AENIRTQNAKIEE
+473 AENIRTQNNKIEE
-486 TGEMFRSLNAEISE
+486 TGEMFRSLNEEIAE
-500 VSEAIEKIRKQTE
+500 VTEAIEKIRKQTE
-513 ALDAQKTEVL
+513 ALDVQKKEVL

-537 AGTQETSASMA
+537 AGTEETSASMA
-548 EFHEIIDSCHEA
+548 EFHEIIDSCHET

-567 AQNLADHTEQFT
+567 AQNLADHTERFT

>member
-1 MESREK
+1 MKSQEK
-7 VKSKKKKGMR
+7 LKKKKGMR

-22 SLTVSIPLLLITVIG
+22 SLTVAIPLLLITIIGIVIS
-37 VAIGAGKQNSI
+37 ASKQNSM
-48 SKDLVEREISGIA
+48 SKNLVEREISGIA
-61 TSVREAYTE
+61 ASVRETYTE
-70 MGDGA
+70 MDNGA
-75 DFTMSGNT
+75 DFTLNGDT
-83 LKKGNETLS
+83 FKKGNVTLS
-92 ENYELIDKLKQERE
+92 ENYELIDTLKQERD

-121 LKDASGK
+121 LKDSSGK
-128 REINTKMSKEI
+128 REINTKMSKEV
-139 YDTIQRGESYFSED
+139 YDTLQTGKDYYASD
-153 LELFGVLYSGY
+153 LQLFGTP
-164 YAPLYQPGSD
+164 YAGCYVPLYQPGSD
-174 KVVGSIFCGRSQE
+174 KIVGSIFCGRSQE
-187 EVNAAVHNT
+187 EVNEALRNT
-196 IVSMALSMMVV
+196 IISMVIPMLLV
-207 FVAAIVSGMF
+207 FVIAIAIGMF
-217 IITRIVKYLDGA
+217 IVTRIVKHLDGA
-229 VNNLGTLSKGVLN
+229 VENLGTLSNGMLN
-242 LEMKQ
+242 LEMKKD
-247 NLVERKDEV
+247 LVVRKDEV

-261 AIQRLVESMRDIITN
+261 AIQRLIESMRDIITN
-276 ITTTTQSLQK
+276 ITTSSQALQG
-286 FSEEFSSSFD
+286 FSEEFAASFD

-316 SNQAAETMNASQK
+316 SSQAAETMSASQK
-329 VTQMGNA
+329 VTQMGTA
-336 LGQTA
+336 LDETT
-341 ANVETLGSSSEKMRQ
+341 ANVETLGSSSVKMRE
-356 YNKTAAQNLNELYDI
+356 YNKTAAKNLDELSAI

-459 IANSNTSVS
+459 IANSNTSVT

-473 AENIRTQNAKIEE
+473 AENIRTQNNKIEE
-486 TGEMFRSLNAEISE
+486 TGEMFRSLNKEIAE
-500 VSEAIEKIRKQTE
+500 VTEAIEKIRKQTE
-513 ALDAQKTEVL
+513 ALDVQKKEVL

-537 AGTQETSASMA
+537 AGTEETSASMA

-560 TEELTKL
+560 TSELTKL
-567 AQNLADHTEQFT
+567 AQDLADHTERFT

>member
-1 MESREK
+1 MKSQEK
-7 VKSKKKKGMR
+7 LKKKKGMR

-22 SLTVSIPLLLITVIG
+22 SLTVSIPLLLITLIG
-37 VAIGAGKQNSI
+37 IAISAGKQNSI
-48 SKDLVEREISGIA
+48 SKNLVEREVSGIA
-61 TSVREAYTE
+61 ASVREAYIE
-70 MGDGA
+70 MADGA
-75 DFTMSGNT
+75 DFAMSGDT

-92 ENYELIDKLKQERE
+92 ENYELIDKLKQERD
-106 VELSVFYGDTRVLTT
+106 VELSIFYGDTRVLTT
-121 LKDASGK
+121 LKDSSGK
-128 REINTKMSKEI
+128 REINKKMSKEI
-139 YDTIQRGESYFSED
+139 YDIIQRGESYFTDD
-153 LELFGVLYSGY
+153 LELFGVPYSGCY
-164 YAPLYQPGSD
+164 VPLYQPNSD
-174 KVVGSIFCGRSQE
+174 KIVGSIFCGRSQA
-187 EVNAAVHNT
+187 EVNAAAHST
-196 IVSMALSMMVV
+196 IVSMALSMMGV
-207 FVAAIVSGMF
+207 FIVAIVIGMF
-217 IITRIVKYLDGA
+217 VITRIVKHLDGA
-229 VNNLGTLSKGVLN
+229 VDYLGTLSKGALN
-242 LEMKQ
+242 LTVKKD
-247 NLVERKDEV
+247 LVVRKDEV

-276 ITTTTQSLQK
+276 ITTSSQALQGFSEK
-286 FSEEFSSSFD
+286 FSASFD
-296 HIAESI
+296 RIAESI

-316 SNQAAETMNASQK
+316 SSQAAETMSASQK
-329 VTQMGNA
+329 VTQMGTA
-336 LGQTA
+336 LDETT
-341 ANVETLGSSSEKMRQ
+341 ANVETLGSSSVKMRE
-356 YNKTAAQNLNELYDI
+356 YNKTAAKNLDELSAI

-459 IANSNTSVS
+459 IANSNTSVT

-473 AENIRTQNAKIEE
+473 AENIRTQNNKIEE
-486 TGEMFRSLNAEISE
+486 TGEMFRSLNEEIAE
-500 VSEAIEKIRKQTE
+500 VTEAIEKIRKQTE
-513 ALDAQKTEVL
+513 ALDVQKKEVL

-537 AGTQETSASMA
+537 AGTEETSASMA
-548 EFHEIIDSCHEA
+548 EFYEIIDSCHEA

-567 AQNLADHTEQFT
+567 AQNLADHTERFT

>member
-1 MESREK
+1 MKSQEK
-7 VKSKKKKGMR
+7 LKKKKGMR

-22 SLTVSIPLLLITVIG
+22 SLTLAIPLLLITIIGIVIS
-37 VAIGAGKQNSI
+37 ASKQNSM
-48 SKDLVEREISGIA
+48 SKNLVEREISGIA
-61 TSVREAYTE
+61 ASVRETYTE
-70 MGDGA
+70 MDNGA
-75 DFTMSGNT
+75 DFTLNGDT
-83 LKKGNETLS
+83 FKKGNVTLS
-92 ENYELIDKLKQERE
+92 ENYELIDTLKQERD

-121 LKDASGK
+121 LKDSSGK
-128 REINTKMSKEI
+128 REINTKMSKEV
-139 YDTIQRGESYFSED
+139 YDTLQTGKDYYASD
-153 LELFGVLYSGY
+153 LQLFGTPYSGY
-164 YAPLYQPGSD
+164 YVPLYQPGSD

-187 EVNAAVHNT
+187 EVNEALRNT
-196 IVSMALSMMVV
+196 IISMMIPMLLV
-207 FVAAIVSGMF
+207 FVIAIAIGMF
-217 IITRIVKYLDGA
+217 IVTRIVKHLDGA
-229 VNNLGTLSKGVLN
+229 VDNLGTLSNGMLN
-242 LEMKQ
+242 LEMKKD
-247 NLVERKDEV
+247 LVVRKDEV

-261 AIQRLVESMRDIITN
+261 AIQRLIESMRDIITN
-276 ITTTTQSLQK
+276 ITTSSQALQG
-286 FSEEFSSSFD
+286 FSEEFAASFD

-316 SNQAAETMNASQK
+316 SSQAAETMSASQK
-329 VTQMGNA
+329 VTQMGTA
-336 LGQTA
+336 LDETT
-341 ANVETLGSSSEKMRQ
+341 ANVETLGSSSVKMRE
-356 YNKTAAQNLNELYDI
+356 YNKTAAKNLDELSAI

-459 IANSNTSVS
+459 IANSNTSVT

-473 AENIRTQNAKIEE
+473 AENIRTQNNKIEE
-486 TGEMFRSLNAEISE
+486 TGEMFRSLNEEIAE
-500 VSEAIEKIRKQTE
+500 VTEAIEKIRKQTE
-513 ALDAQKTEVL
+513 ALDVQKKEVL

-537 AGTQETSASMA
+537 AGTEETSASMA

-560 TEELTKL
+560 TNELTKL
-567 AQNLADHTEQFT
+567 AQDLADHTERFT

>member
-1 MESREK
+1 MKSQEK
-7 VKSKKKKGMR
+7 LKKKKGMR

-22 SLTVSIPLLLITVIG
+22 SLTVSIPLLLITLIG
-37 VAIGAGKQNSI
+37 IAISAEKQNSI
-48 SKDLVEREISGIA
+48 SKNLVEREVSGIA
-61 TSVREAYTE
+61 ASVREAYIE
-70 MGDGA
+70 MADGA
-75 DFTMSGNT
+75 DFAMSGDT

-92 ENYELIDKLKQERE
+92 ENYELIDKLKQERD
-106 VELSVFYGDTRVLTT
+106 VELSIFYGDTRVLTT
-121 LKDASGK
+121 LKDSSGK
-128 REINTKMSKEI
+128 REINKKMSKEI
-139 YDTIQRGESYFSED
+139 YDIIQRGESYFTDD
-153 LELFGVLYSGY
+153 LELFGVPYSGCY
-164 YAPLYQPGSD
+164 VPLYQPNSD
-174 KVVGSIFCGRSQE
+174 KIVGSIFCGRSQA
-187 EVNAAVHNT
+187 EVNAAVHST
-196 IVSMALSMMVV
+196 IVSMALSMMGV
-207 FVAAIVSGMF
+207 FIVAIVIGMF
-217 IITRIVKYLDGA
+217 VITRIAKHLDGA
-229 VNNLGTLSKGVLN
+229 VDYLGTLSKGALN
-242 LEMKQ
+242 LTVKKD
-247 NLVERKDEV
+247 LVVRKDEV

-276 ITTTTQSLQK
+276 ITTSSQALQG
-286 FSEEFSSSFD
+286 FSEEFSASFD
-296 HIAESI
+296 RIAESI

-316 SNQAAETMNASQK
+316 SSQAAETMSASQK
-329 VTQMGNA
+329 VTQMGTA
-336 LGQTA
+336 LDETT
-341 ANVETLGSSSEKMRQ
+341 ANVETLGSSSVKMRE
-356 YNKTAAQNLNELYDI
+356 YNKTAAKNLDELSAI

-459 IANSNTSVS
+459 IANSNTSVT

-473 AENIRTQNAKIEE
+473 AENIRTQNNKIEE
-486 TGEMFRSLNAEISE
+486 TGEMFRSLNEEIAE
-500 VSEAIEKIRKQTE
+500 VTEAIEKIRKQTE
-513 ALDAQKTEVL
+513 ALDVQKKEVL

-537 AGTQETSASMA
+537 AGTEETSASMA

-567 AQNLADHTEQFT
+567 AQNLADHTERFT

>member
-1 MESREK
+1 MKSQEK
-7 VKSKKKKGMR
+7 LKKKKGMR

-22 SLTVSIPLLLITVIG
+22 SLTVAIPLLLITIIGIVIS
-37 VAIGAGKQNSI
+37 ASKQNSM
-48 SKDLVEREISGIA
+48 SKNLVEREISGIA
-61 TSVREAYTE
+61 ASVRETYTE
-70 MGDGA
+70 MDNGA
-75 DFTMSGNT
+75 DFTLNGDT
-83 LKKGNETLS
+83 FKKGNVTLS
-92 ENYELIDKLKQERE
+92 ENYELIDTLKQERD

-121 LKDASGK
+121 LKDSSGK
-128 REINTKMSKEI
+128 REINTKMSKEV
-139 YDTIQRGESYFSED
+139 YDTLQTGKDYYASD
-153 LELFGVLYSGY
+153 LQLFGTPYAGY
-164 YAPLYQPGSD
+164 YVPLYQPGSD

-187 EVNAAVHNT
+187 EVNEALRNT
-196 IVSMALSMMVV
+196 IISMVIPMLLV
-207 FVAAIVSGMF
+207 FVIAIAIGMF
-217 IITRIVKYLDGA
+217 IVTRIVKHLDGA
-229 VNNLGTLSKGVLN
+229 VENLGTLSNGMLN
-242 LEMKQ
+242 LEMKKD
-247 NLVERKDEV
+247 LVVRKDEV

-261 AIQRLVESMRDIITN
+261 AIQRLIESMRDIITN
-276 ITTTTQSLQK
+276 IMTSSQALQG
-286 FSEEFSSSFD
+286 FSEEFAASFD

-316 SNQAAETMNASQK
+316 SSQAAETMSASQK
-329 VTQMGNA
+329 VTQMGTA
-336 LGQTA
+336 LDETT
-341 ANVETLGSSSEKMRQ
+341 ANVETLGSSSVKMRE
-356 YNKTAAQNLNELYDI
+356 YNKTAAKNLDELSAI

-459 IANSNTSVS
+459 IANSNTSVT

-473 AENIRTQNAKIEE
+473 AENIRTQNNKIEE
-486 TGEMFRSLNAEISE
+486 TGEMFRSLNKEIAE
-500 VSEAIEKIRKQTE
+500 VTEAIEKIRKQTE
-513 ALDAQKTEVL
+513 ALDVQKKEVL

-537 AGTQETSASMA
+537 AGTEETSASMA

-560 TEELTKL
+560 TNELTKL
-567 AQNLADHTEQFT
+567 AQDLADHTERFT

>member
-1 MESREK
+1 MNSQEK
-7 VKSKKKKGMR
+7 LKKKKGMR

-22 SLTVSIPLLLITVIG
+22 SLTLAIPLLLITIIGIVIS
-37 VAIGAGKQNSI
+37 ASKQNSM
-48 SKDLVEREISGIA
+48 SKNLVEREISGIA
-61 TSVREAYTE
+61 ASVRETYTE
-70 MGDGA
+70 MDNGA
-75 DFTMSGNT
+75 DFTLNGDT
-83 LKKGNETLS
+83 FKKGNVTLS
-92 ENYELIDKLKQERE
+92 ENYELIDTLKQERD

-121 LKDASGK
+121 LKDSSGK
-128 REINTKMSKEI
+128 REINTKMSKEV
-139 YDTIQRGESYFSED
+139 YDTLQTGKDYYASD
-153 LELFGVLYSGY
+153 LQLFGTPYSGY
-164 YAPLYQPGSD
+164 YVPLYQPGSD

-187 EVNAAVHNT
+187 EVNEALRNT
-196 IVSMALSMMVV
+196 IISMMIPMLLV
-207 FVAAIVSGMF
+207 FVIAIAIGMF
-217 IITRIVKYLDGA
+217 IVTRIVKHLDGA
-229 VNNLGTLSKGVLN
+229 VDNLGTLSNGMLN
-242 LEMKQ
+242 LEMKKD
-247 NLVERKDEV
+247 LVVRKDEV

-261 AIQRLVESMRDIITN
+261 AIQRLIESMRDIITN
-276 ITTTTQSLQK
+276 ITTSSQALQG
-286 FSEEFSSSFD
+286 FSEEFAASFD

-316 SNQAAETMNASQK
+316 SSQAAETMSASQK
-329 VTQMGNA
+329 VTQMGTA
-336 LGQTA
+336 LDETT
-341 ANVETLGSSSEKMRQ
+341 ANVETLGSSSVKMRE
-356 YNKTAAQNLNELYDI
+356 YNKTAAKNLDELSAI

-459 IANSNTSVS
+459 IANSNTSVT

-473 AENIRTQNAKIEE
+473 AENIRTQNNKIEE
-486 TGEMFRSLNAEISE
+486 TGEMFRSLNEEIAE
-500 VSEAIEKIRKQTE
+500 VTEAIEKIRKQTE
-513 ALDAQKTEVL
+513 ALDVQKKEVL

-537 AGTQETSASMA
+537 AGTEETSASMA

-567 AQNLADHTEQFT
+567 AQNLADHTERFT

>member
-1 MESREK
+1 MESRKK

-92 ENYELIDKLKQERE
+92 ENNELIDKLKQERE

-153 LELFGVLYSGY
+153 LELFGVPYSGY
-164 YAPLYQPGSD
+164 YVPLYQPGSD

-217 IITRIVKYLDGA
+217 IITRIVKHLDGA

-316 SNQAAETMNASQK
+316 SSQAAETMNASQK

-567 AQNLADHTEQFT
+567 AQNLADHTEEFT

>member
-1 MESREK
+1 MKSQEK
-7 VKSKKKKGMR
+7 LKKKKGMR

-22 SLTVSIPLLLITVIG
+22 SLTVSIPLLLITLIG
-37 VAIGAGKQNSI
+37 IAISAGKQNSI
-48 SKDLVEREISGIA
+48 SKDLVEREVSGIA
-61 TSVREAYTE
+61 ASVREAYIE
-70 MGDGA
+70 MADGA
-75 DFTMSGNT
+75 DFAMSGDT

-92 ENYELIDKLKQERE
+92 ENYELIDKLKQERD
-106 VELSVFYGDTRVLTT
+106 VELSIFYGDTRVLTT
-121 LKDASGK
+121 LKDSSGK
-128 REINTKMSKEI
+128 REINKKMSKEI
-139 YDTIQRGESYFSED
+139 YDIIQRGESYFTDD
-153 LELFGVLYSGY
+153 LELFGVPYSGCY
-164 YAPLYQPGSD
+164 VPLYQPNSD
-174 KVVGSIFCGRSQE
+174 KIVGSIFCGRSQA
-187 EVNAAVHNT
+187 EVNAAAHST
-196 IVSMALSMMVV
+196 IVSMALSMMGV
-207 FVAAIVSGMF
+207 FIVAIVIGMF
-217 IITRIVKYLDGA
+217 VITRIVKHLDGA
-229 VNNLGTLSKGVLN
+229 VDYLGTLSKGALN
-242 LEMKQ
+242 LTVKKD
-247 NLVERKDEV
+247 LVVRKDEG

-261 AIQRLVESMRDIITN
+261 AIQRLVESMRDSITN
-276 ITTTTQSLQK
+276 ITTSSQALQG
-286 FSEEFSSSFD
+286 FSEKISASFD
-296 HIAESI
+296 RIAESI

-316 SNQAAETMNASQK
+316 SSQAAETMSASQK
-329 VTQMGNA
+329 VTQMGTA
-336 LGQTA
+336 LDETT
-341 ANVETLGSSSEKMRQ
+341 ANVETLGSSSVKMRE
-356 YNKTAAQNLNELYDI
+356 YNKTAAKNLDELSAI

-459 IANSNTSVS
+459 IANSNTSVT

-473 AENIRTQNAKIEE
+473 AENIRTQNNKIEE
-486 TGEMFRSLNAEISE
+486 TGEMFRSLNEEIAE
-500 VSEAIEKIRKQTE
+500 VTEAIEKIRKQTE
-513 ALDAQKTEVL
+513 ALDVQKKEVL

-537 AGTQETSASMA
+537 AGTEETSASMA

-567 AQNLADHTEQFT
+567 AQNLADHTERFT

>member
-1 MESREK
+1 MKSQEK
-7 VKSKKKKGMR
+7 LKKKKGMR

-22 SLTVSIPLLLITVIG
+22 SLTVAIPLLLITIIGIVIS
-37 VAIGAGKQNSI
+37 ASKQNSM
-48 SKDLVEREISGIA
+48 SKNLVEREISGIA
-61 TSVREAYTE
+61 ASVREAYTE
-70 MGDGA
+70 MDNGAEFTLNGDT
-75 DFTMSGNT
+75 F
-83 LKKGNETLS
+83 KKGNVTLS
-92 ENYELIDKLKQERE
+92 ENYELIDTLKQERD

-121 LKDASGK
+121 LKDSSGK
-128 REINTKMSKEI
+128 REINTKMSKEV
-139 YDTIQRGESYFSED
+139 YDTLQMGKDYYASD
-153 LELFGVLYSGY
+153 LQLFGTPYSGCY
-164 YAPLYQPGSD
+164 VPLYQPGSD
-174 KVVGSIFCGRSQE
+174 KIVGSIFCGRSQE
-187 EVNAAVHNT
+187 EVNEALRNT
-196 IVSMALSMMVV
+196 IISMMIPMLLV
-207 FVAAIVSGMF
+207 FVIAIAIGMF
-217 IITRIVKYLDGA
+217 IVTRIVKHLDGA
-229 VNNLGTLSKGVLN
+229 VGNLGTLSNGMLN
-242 LEMKQ
+242 LEMKKD
-247 NLVERKDEV
+247 LVVRKDEV

-261 AIQRLVESMRDIITN
+261 AIQRLIESMRDIITN
-276 ITTTTQSLQK
+276 ITTSSQALQG
-286 FSEEFSSSFD
+286 FSEEFAASFD

-316 SNQAAETMNASQK
+316 SSQAAETMSASQK
-329 VTQMGNA
+329 VTQMGTA
-336 LGQTA
+336 LDETT
-341 ANVETLGSSSEKMRQ
+341 ANVETLGSSSVKMRE
-356 YNKTAAQNLNELYDI
+356 YNKTAAKNLDELSAI

-448 AERIVEIVNTL
+448 AEHIVEIVNTL
-459 IANSNTSVS
+459 IANSNTSVT

-473 AENIRTQNAKIEE
+473 AENIRTQNNKIEE
-486 TGEMFRSLNAEISE
+486 TGEMFRSLNKEIAE
-500 VSEAIEKIRKQTE
+500 VTEAIEKIRKQTE
-513 ALDAQKTEVL
+513 ALDVQKKEVL

-537 AGTQETSASMA
+537 AGTEETSASMA

-560 TEELTKL
+560 TNELTKL
-567 AQNLADHTEQFT
+567 AQDLADHTERFT

>member
-1 MESREK
+1 MKSQEK
-7 VKSKKKKGMR
+7 LKKKKGMR

-22 SLTVSIPLLLITVIG
+22 SLTVSIPLLLITLIG
-37 VAIGAGKQNSI
+37 IAISAGKQNSI
-48 SKDLVEREISGIA
+48 SKNLVEREVSGIA
-61 TSVREAYTE
+61 ASVREAYIE
-70 MGDGA
+70 MADGA
-75 DFTMSGNT
+75 DFAMSGDT

-92 ENYELIDKLKQERE
+92 ENYELIDKLKQERD
-106 VELSVFYGDTRVLTT
+106 VELSIFYGDTSVLTT
-121 LKDASGK
+121 LKDSSGK
-128 REINTKMSKEI
+128 REINKKMSKEI
-139 YDTIQRGESYFSED
+139 YDIIQRGESYFTDD
-153 LELFGVLYSGY
+153 LELFGVPYSGCY
-164 YAPLYQPGSD
+164 VPLYQPNSD
-174 KVVGSIFCGRSQE
+174 KIVGSIFCGRSQA
-187 EVNAAVHNT
+187 EVNAAVHST
-196 IVSMALSMMVV
+196 IVSMALSMMGV
-207 FVAAIVSGMF
+207 FIVAIVIGMF
-217 IITRIVKYLDGA
+217 VITRIAKHLDGA
-229 VNNLGTLSKGVLN
+229 VDYLGTLSKGALN
-242 LEMKQ
+242 LTVKKD
-247 NLVERKDEV
+247 LVVRKDEV

-276 ITTTTQSLQK
+276 ITTSSQALQG
-286 FSEEFSSSFD
+286 FSEEFSASFD
-296 HIAESI
+296 RIAESI

-316 SNQAAETMNASQK
+316 SSQAAETMSASQK
-329 VTQMGNA
+329 VTQMGTA
-336 LGQTA
+336 LDETT
-341 ANVETLGSSSEKMRQ
+341 ANVETLGSSSVKMRE
-356 YNKTAAQNLNELYDI
+356 YNKTAAKNLDELSAI

-459 IANSNTSVS
+459 IANSNTSVT

-473 AENIRTQNAKIEE
+473 AENIRTQNNKIEE
-486 TGEMFRSLNAEISE
+486 TGEMFRSLNEEIAE
-500 VSEAIEKIRKQTE
+500 VTEAIEKIRKQTE
-513 ALDAQKTEVL
+513 ALDVQKKEVL

-537 AGTQETSASMA
+537 AGTEETSASMA

-567 AQNLADHTEQFT
+567 AQNLADHTERFT

>member
-1 MESREK
+1 MKSQEK
-7 VKSKKKKGMR
+7 LKKKKGMR

-22 SLTVSIPLLLITVIG
+22 SLTVSIPLLLITLIG
-37 VAIGAGKQNSI
+37 IAISAGKQNSI
-48 SKDLVEREISGIA
+48 SKDLVEREVSGIA
-61 TSVREAYTE
+61 ASVREAYIE
-70 MGDGA
+70 MADGA
-75 DFTMSGNT
+75 DFAMSGDT

-128 REINTKMSKEI
+128 REINTKMSKEV

-153 LELFGVLYSGY
+153 LELFGVPYSGY

-187 EVNAAVHNT
+187 EVNAAVRNT
-196 IVSMALSMMVV
+196 VVSMALSMMVV
-207 FVAAIVSGMF
+207 FVAAIVIGMF
-217 IITRIVKYLDGA
+217 IITRIVKHLDGV

-261 AIQRLVESMRDIITN
+261 AIQRLVESLRDIITN
-276 ITTTTQSLQK
+276 ITTTTQSLQG
-286 FSEEFSSSFD
+286 FSEEFSASFD

-316 SNQAAETMNASQK
+316 SSQAAETMSASQK

-336 LGQTA
+336 LDQTA

-356 YNKTAAQNLNELYDI
+356 YNKTAAQNLDELSAI

-448 AERIVEIVNTL
+448 AEHIVEIVNTL
-459 IANSNTSVS
+459 IANSNTSVN

-473 AENIRTQNAKIEE
+473 AENIRTQNNKIEE
-486 TGEMFRSLNAEISE
+486 TEEMFRSLNEEIAE
-500 VSEAIEKIRKQTE
+500 VAEAIEKIRKQTE
-513 ALDAQKTEVL
+513 ALDVQKKEVL

-537 AGTQETSASMA
+537 AGTEETSASMA

-560 TEELTKL
+560 TNELTKL
-567 AQNLADHTEQFT
+567 AQDLADHTDQFT

>member
-1 MESREK
+1 MKSQEK
-7 VKSKKKKGMR
+7 LKKKKGMR

-22 SLTVSIPLLLITVIG
+22 SLTVSIPLLLITLIG
-37 VAIGAGKQNSI
+37 IAISAGKQNSI
-48 SKDLVEREISGIA
+48 SKDLVEREVSGIA
-61 TSVREAYTE
+61 ASVREAYIE
-70 MGDGA
+70 MEDGA
-75 DFTMSGNT
+75 DFAMSGDT

-92 ENYELIDKLKQERE
+92 ENYELIDKLKQERD
-106 VELSVFYGDTRVLTT
+106 VELSIFYGDTCVLTT
-121 LKDASGK
+121 LKDSSGK
-128 REINTKMSKEI
+128 REINKKMSKEI
-139 YDTIQRGESYFSED
+139 YDIIQRGESYFTDD
-153 LELFGVLYSGY
+153 LELFGVPYSGCY
-164 YAPLYQPGSD
+164 VPLYQPNSD
-174 KVVGSIFCGRSQE
+174 KIVGSIFCGRSQA
-187 EVNAAVHNT
+187 EVNAAAHST
-196 IVSMALSMMVV
+196 IVSMALSMMGV
-207 FVAAIVSGMF
+207 FIVAIVIGMF
-217 IITRIVKYLDGA
+217 VITRIVKHLDGA
-229 VNNLGTLSKGVLN
+229 VDYLGTLSKGALN
-242 LEMKQ
+242 LTVKKD
-247 NLVERKDEV
+247 LVVRKDEV

-276 ITTTTQSLQK
+276 ITTSSQALQGFSEK
-286 FSEEFSSSFD
+286 FSASFD
-296 HIAESI
+296 RIAESI

-316 SNQAAETMNASQK
+316 SSQAAETMSASQK
-329 VTQMGNA
+329 VTQMGTA
-336 LGQTA
+336 LDETT
-341 ANVETLGSSSEKMRQ
+341 ANVETLGSSSVKMRE
-356 YNKTAAQNLNELYDI
+356 YNKTAAKNLDELSAI

-448 AERIVEIVNTL
+448 GERIVEIVNTL
-459 IANSNTSVS
+459 IANSNTSVT

-473 AENIRTQNAKIEE
+473 AENIRTQNNKIEE
-486 TGEMFRSLNAEISE
+486 TGEMFRSLNEEIAE
-500 VSEAIEKIRKQTE
+500 VTEAIEKIRKQTE
-513 ALDAQKTEVL
+513 ALDVQKKEVL

-537 AGTQETSASMA
+537 AGTEETSASMA

-567 AQNLADHTEQFT
+567 AQNLADHTERFT

>member
-1 MESREK
+1 MKSQEK
-7 VKSKKKKGMR
+7 LKKKKGMR

-22 SLTVSIPLLLITVIG
+22 SLTVSIPLLLITLIG
-37 VAIGAGKQNSI
+37 IAISAGKQNSI
-48 SKDLVEREISGIA
+48 SKNLVEREVSGIA
-61 TSVREAYTE
+61 ASVREAYVE
-70 MGDGA
+70 MADGA
-75 DFTMSGNT
+75 DFAMSGDT

-92 ENYELIDKLKQERE
+92 ENYELIDKLKQERD
-106 VELSVFYGDTRVLTT
+106 VELSIFYGDTRVLTT
-121 LKDASGK
+121 LKDSSGK
-128 REINTKMSKEI
+128 REINKKMSKEI
-139 YDTIQRGESYFSED
+139 YDIIQRGESYFTDD
-153 LELFGVLYSGY
+153 LELFGVPYSGCY
-164 YAPLYQPGSD
+164 VPLYQPNSD
-174 KVVGSIFCGRSQE
+174 KIVGSIFCGRSQA
-187 EVNAAVHNT
+187 EVNAAAHST
-196 IVSMALSMMVV
+196 IVSMALSMMGV
-207 FVAAIVSGMF
+207 FIVAIVIGMF
-217 IITRIVKYLDGA
+217 VITRIVKHLDGA
-229 VNNLGTLSKGVLN
+229 VDYLGTLSKGALN
-242 LEMKQ
+242 LTVKKD
-247 NLVERKDEV
+247 LVVRKDEV

-261 AIQRLVESMRDIITN
+261 AIQRLVESMRDIITH
-276 ITTTTQSLQK
+276 ITTSSQALQGFSEK
-286 FSEEFSSSFD
+286 FSASFD
-296 HIAESI
+296 RIAESI

-316 SNQAAETMNASQK
+316 SSQAAETMSASQK
-329 VTQMGNA
+329 VTQMGTA
-336 LGQTA
+336 LDETT
-341 ANVETLGSSSEKMRQ
+341 ANVETLGSSSVKMRE
-356 YNKTAAQNLNELYDI
+356 YNKTAAKNLDELSAI

-459 IANSNTSVS
+459 IANSNTSVT

-473 AENIRTQNAKIEE
+473 AENIRTQNNKIEE
-486 TGEMFRSLNAEISE
+486 TGEMFRSLNEEIAE
-500 VSEAIEKIRKQTE
+500 VTEAIEKIRKQTE
-513 ALDAQKTEVL
+513 ALDVQKKEVL

-537 AGTQETSASMA
+537 AGTEETSASMA

-567 AQNLADHTEQFT
+567 AQNLADHTERFT

>member
-1 MESREK
+1 MKSQEK
-7 VKSKKKKGMR
+7 LKKKKGMR

-22 SLTVSIPLLLITVIG
+22 SLTVSIPLLLITLIG
-37 VAIGAGKQNSI
+37 IAISAGKQNSI
-48 SKDLVEREISGIA
+48 SKNLVEREVSGIA
-61 TSVREAYTE
+61 ASVREAYIE
-70 MGDGA
+70 MADGA
-75 DFTMSGNT
+75 DFAMSGDT

-92 ENYELIDKLKQERE
+92 ENYELIDKLKQERD
-106 VELSVFYGDTRVLTT
+106 VELSIFYGDTRVLTT
-121 LKDASGK
+121 LKDSSGK
-128 REINTKMSKEI
+128 REINKKMSKEI
-139 YDTIQRGESYFSED
+139 YDIIQRGESYFTDD
-153 LELFGVLYSGY
+153 LELFGVPYSGCY
-164 YAPLYQPGSD
+164 VPLYQPNSD
-174 KVVGSIFCGRSQE
+174 KIVGSIFCGRSQA
-187 EVNAAVHNT
+187 EVNAAAHST
-196 IVSMALSMMVV
+196 IVSMALSMMGV
-207 FVAAIVSGMF
+207 FIVAIVIGMF
-217 IITRIVKYLDGA
+217 VITRIVKHLDGA
-229 VNNLGTLSKGVLN
+229 VDYLGTLSKGALN
-242 LEMKQ
+242 LTVKKD
-247 NLVERKDEV
+247 LVVRKDEV

-276 ITTTTQSLQK
+276 ITTSSQALQGFSEK
-286 FSEEFSSSFD
+286 FSASFD
-296 HIAESI
+296 RIAESI

-316 SNQAAETMNASQK
+316 SSQAAETMSASQK
-329 VTQMGNA
+329 VTQMGTA
-336 LGQTA
+336 LDETT
-341 ANVETLGSSSEKMRQ
+341 ANVETLGSSSVKMRE
-356 YNKTAAQNLNELYDI
+356 YNKTAAKNLDELSAI

-425 ENGRGFAVVAD
+425 ENGRGFAVVAG
-436 EIRNL
+436 ELRNL

-459 IANSNTSVS
+459 IANSNTSVT

-473 AENIRTQNAKIEE
+473 AENIRTQNNKIEE
-486 TGEMFRSLNAEISE
+486 TGEMFRSLNEEIAE
-500 VSEAIEKIRKQTE
+500 VTEAIEKIRKQTE
-513 ALDAQKTEVL
+513 ALDVQKKEVL

-537 AGTQETSASMA
+537 AGTEETSASMA

-567 AQNLADHTEQFT
+567 AQNLADHTERFT

>member
-1 MESREK
+1 MKSQEK
-7 VKSKKKKGMR
+7 LKKKKGMR

-22 SLTVSIPLLLITVIG
+22 SLTVSIPLLLITLIG
-37 VAIGAGKQNSI
+37 IAISAGKQNSI
-48 SKDLVEREISGIA
+48 SKDLIEREVSGIA
-61 TSVREAYTE
+61 ASVREAYIE
-70 MGDGA
+70 MADGA
-75 DFTMSGNT
+75 DFAMSGDT

-92 ENYELIDKLKQERE
+92 ENYELIDKLKQERD
-106 VELSVFYGDTRVLTT
+106 VELSIFYGDTRVLTT
-121 LKDASGK
+121 LKDSSGK
-128 REINTKMSKEI
+128 REINKKMSKEI
-139 YDTIQRGESYFSED
+139 YDIIQRGESYFTDD
-153 LELFGVLYSGY
+153 LELFGVPYSGCY
-164 YAPLYQPGSD
+164 VPLYQPNSD
-174 KVVGSIFCGRSQE
+174 KIVGSIFCGRSQA
-187 EVNAAVHNT
+187 EVNAAAHST
-196 IVSMALSMMVV
+196 IVSMALSMMGV
-207 FVAAIVSGMF
+207 FIVAIVIGMF
-217 IITRIVKYLDGA
+217 VITRIAKHLDGA
-229 VNNLGTLSKGVLN
+229 VDYLGTLSKGALN
-242 LEMKQ
+242 LTVKKD
-247 NLVERKDEV
+247 LVVRKDEV

-276 ITTTTQSLQK
+276 ITTSSQALQGFSEK
-286 FSEEFSSSFD
+286 FSASFD
-296 HIAESI
+296 RIAESI

-316 SNQAAETMNASQK
+316 SSQAAETMSASQK
-329 VTQMGNA
+329 VTQMGTA
-336 LGQTA
+336 LDETT
-341 ANVETLGSSSEKMRQ
+341 ANVETLGSSSVKMRE
-356 YNKTAAQNLNELYDI
+356 YNKTAAKNLDELSAI

-459 IANSNTSVS
+459 IANSNTSVT

-473 AENIRTQNAKIEE
+473 AENIRTQNNKIEE
-486 TGEMFRSLNAEISE
+486 TGEMFRSLNEEIAE
-500 VSEAIEKIRKQTE
+500 VTEAIEKIRKQTE
-513 ALDAQKTEVL
+513 ALDVQKKEVL

-537 AGTQETSASMA
+537 AGTEETSASMA

-567 AQNLADHTEQFT
+567 AQNLADHTEKFT

>member
-1 MESREK
+1 MKSQEK
-7 VKSKKKKGMR
+7 LKKKKGMR

-22 SLTVSIPLLLITVIG
+22 SLTVSIPLLLITLIG
-37 VAIGAGKQNSI
+37 IAISAGKQNSI
-48 SKDLVEREISGIA
+48 SKNLVEREVSGIA
-61 TSVREAYTE
+61 ASVREAYIE
-70 MGDGA
+70 MADGA
-75 DFTMSGNT
+75 DFAMSGDT

-92 ENYELIDKLKQERE
+92 ENYELIDKLKQERD
-106 VELSVFYGDTRVLTT
+106 VELSIFYGDTRVLTT
-121 LKDASGK
+121 LKDSSGK
-128 REINTKMSKEI
+128 REINKKMSKEI
-139 YDTIQRGESYFSED
+139 YDIIQRGESYFTDD
-153 LELFGVLYSGY
+153 LELFGVPYSGCY
-164 YAPLYQPGSD
+164 VPLYQPNSD
-174 KVVGSIFCGRSQE
+174 KIVGSIFCGRSQA
-187 EVNAAVHNT
+187 EVNAAAHST
-196 IVSMALSMMVV
+196 IVSMALSMMGV
-207 FVAAIVSGMF
+207 FIVAIVIGMF
-217 IITRIVKYLDGA
+217 VITRIAKHLDGA
-229 VNNLGTLSKGVLN
+229 VDYLVTLSKGALN
-242 LEMKQ
+242 LTVKKD
-247 NLVERKDEV
+247 LVVRKDEV

-276 ITTTTQSLQK
+276 ITTSSQALQG
-286 FSEEFSSSFD
+286 FSEEFSASFD
-296 HIAESI
+296 RIAESI

-316 SNQAAETMNASQK
+316 SSQAAETMSASQK
-329 VTQMGNA
+329 VTQMGTA
-336 LGQTA
+336 LDETT
-341 ANVETLGSSSEKMRQ
+341 ANVETLGSSSVKMRE
-356 YNKTAAQNLNELYDI
+356 YNKTAAKNLDELSAI

-459 IANSNTSVS
+459 IANSNTSVT

-473 AENIRTQNAKIEE
+473 AENIRTQNNKIEE
-486 TGEMFRSLNAEISE
+486 TGEMFRSLNEEIAE
-500 VSEAIEKIRKQTE
+500 VTEAIEKIRKQTE
-513 ALDAQKTEVL
+513 ALDVQKKEVL

-537 AGTQETSASMA
+537 AGTEETSASMA

-567 AQNLADHTEQFT
+567 AQNLADHTERFT

>member
-1 MESREK
+1 MKSQEK
-7 VKSKKKKGMR
+7 LKKKKGMR

-22 SLTVSIPLLLITVIG
+22 SLTVAIPLLLITIIGIVIS
-37 VAIGAGKQNSI
+37 ASKQNSM
-48 SKDLVEREISGIA
+48 SKNLVEREISGIA
-61 TSVREAYTE
+61 ASVRETYTE
-70 MGDGA
+70 MDNGA
-75 DFTMSGNT
+75 DFTLNGDT
-83 LKKGNETLS
+83 FKKGNVTLS
-92 ENYELIDKLKQERE
+92 ENYELIDTLKQERD

-121 LKDASGK
+121 LKDSSGK
-128 REINTKMSKEI
+128 REINTKMSKEV
-139 YDTIQRGESYFSED
+139 YDTLQMGKDYYASD
-153 LELFGVLYSGY
+153 LQLFGTPYSGCY
-164 YAPLYQPGSD
+164 VPLYQPGSD
-174 KVVGSIFCGRSQE
+174 KIVGSIFCGRSQE
-187 EVNAAVHNT
+187 EVNEALRNT
-196 IVSMALSMMVV
+196 IISMMIPMLLV
-207 FVAAIVSGMF
+207 FVIAIAIGMF
-217 IITRIVKYLDGA
+217 IVTRIVKHLDGA
-229 VNNLGTLSKGVLN
+229 VGNLGTLSNGMLN
-242 LEMKQ
+242 LEMKKD
-247 NLVERKDEV
+247 LVVRKDEV

-261 AIQRLVESMRDIITN
+261 AIQRLIESMRDIITN
-276 ITTTTQSLQK
+276 ITTSSQALQG
-286 FSEEFSSSFD
+286 FSEEFAASFD

-316 SNQAAETMNASQK
+316 SSQAAETMSASQK
-329 VTQMGNA
+329 VTQMGTA
-336 LGQTA
+336 LDETT
-341 ANVETLGSSSEKMRQ
+341 ANVETLGSSSVKMRE
-356 YNKTAAQNLNELYDI
+356 YNKTAAKNLDELSAI

-448 AERIVEIVNTL
+448 AEHIVEIVNTL
-459 IANSNTSVS
+459 IANSNTSVT

-473 AENIRTQNAKIEE
+473 AENIRTQNNKIEE
-486 TGEMFRSLNAEISE
+486 TGEMFRSLNKEIAE
-500 VSEAIEKIRKQTE
+500 VTEAIEKIRKQTE
-513 ALDAQKTEVL
+513 ALDVQKKEVL

-537 AGTQETSASMA
+537 AGTEETSASMA

-560 TEELTKL
+560 TNELTKL
-567 AQNLADHTEQFT
+567 AQDLADHTERFT

>member
-1 MESREK
+1 MVMKSQK
-7 VKSKKKKGMR
+7 KSKKKKGMR

-22 SLTVSIPLLLITVIG
+22 SLTVSIPLLLITLI
-37 VAIGAGKQNSI
+37 AIAVSAGKQNGI

-61 TSVREAYTE
+61 ASVREAYTE

-83 LKKGNETLS
+83 LKKGNVTIS
-92 ENYELIDKLKQERE
+92 ENYELIDKLKQERQ

-121 LKDASGK
+121 LKDGSGK
-128 REINTKMSKEI
+128 REINTKMSKEV
-139 YDTIQRGESYFSED
+139 YDTVQSGKDYYSGN
-153 LELFGVLYSGY
+153 LELFGTPYSGY
-164 YAPLYQPGSD
+164 YVPLYQPNSD
-174 KVVGSIFCGRSQE
+174 KVVGSIFCGRSQA
-187 EVNAAVHNT
+187 EVNAAVRNT
-196 IVSMALSMMVV
+196 VVSMMLSMLGV
-207 FVAAIVSGMF
+207 FVVAIAIGMF
-217 IITRIVKYLDGA
+217 VITRIVKHLDGA
-229 VNNLGTLSKGVLN
+229 VDHLGTLSKGVLN

-247 NLVERKDEV
+247 NLVARKDEV

-261 AIQRLVESMRDIITN
+261 AIQRLVDSMRDIITN
-276 ITTTTQSLQK
+276 ITTTTQSLQG
-286 FSEEFSSSFD
+286 FSEEFSASFD

-336 LGQTA
+336 LDQTA
-341 ANVETLGSSSEKMRQ
+341 ANVETLGSSSEKMRK

-448 AERIVEIVNTL
+448 AEHIVEIVNTL
-459 IANSNTSVS
+459 IANSN
-468 TMNEV
+468 
-473 AENIRTQNAKIEE
+473 
-486 TGEMFRSLNAEISE
+486 
-500 VSEAIEKIRKQTE
+500 
-513 ALDAQKTEVL
+513 
-523 DIVDGLAAIAEQNA
+523 
-537 AGTQETSASMA
+537 
-548 EFHEIIDSCHEA
+548 
-560 TEELTKL
+560 
-567 AQNLADHTEQFT
+567 
-579 L
+579 

>member
-1 MESREK
+1 MKSQEK
-7 VKSKKKKGMR
+7 LKKKKGMR

-22 SLTVSIPLLLITVIG
+22 SLTVSIPLLLITLIG
-37 VAIGAGKQNSI
+37 IAISAGKQNSI
-48 SKDLVEREISGIA
+48 SKNLVEREVSGIA
-61 TSVREAYTE
+61 ASVREAYIE
-70 MGDGA
+70 MADGA
-75 DFTMSGNT
+75 DFAMSGDT

-92 ENYELIDKLKQERE
+92 ENYELIDKLKQERD
-106 VELSVFYGDTRVLTT
+106 VELSIFYGDTRVLTT
-121 LKDASGK
+121 LKDSSGK
-128 REINTKMSKEI
+128 REINKKMSKEI
-139 YDTIQRGESYFSED
+139 YDIIQRGESYFTDD
-153 LELFGVLYSGY
+153 LELFGVPYSGCY
-164 YAPLYQPGSD
+164 VPLYQPNSD
-174 KVVGSIFCGRSQE
+174 KIVGSIFCGRSQA
-187 EVNAAVHNT
+187 EVNAAVHST
-196 IVSMALSMMVV
+196 IVSMALSMMGV
-207 FVAAIVSGMF
+207 FIVAIVIGIFVS
-217 IITRIVKYLDGA
+217 TRIVKHLDGA
-229 VNNLGTLSKGVLN
+229 VDYLGTLSKGALN
-242 LEMKQ
+242 LTVKKD
-247 NLVERKDEV
+247 LVVRKDEV

-276 ITTTTQSLQK
+276 ITTSSQALQG
-286 FSEEFSSSFD
+286 FSEEFSASFD
-296 HIAESI
+296 RIAESI

-316 SNQAAETMNASQK
+316 SSQAAETMSASQK
-329 VTQMGNA
+329 VTQMGTA
-336 LGQTA
+336 LDETT
-341 ANVETLGSSSEKMRQ
+341 ANVETLGSSSVKMRE
-356 YNKTAAQNLNELYDI
+356 YNKTAAKNLDELSAI

-459 IANSNTSVS
+459 IANSNTSVT

-473 AENIRTQNAKIEE
+473 AENIRTQNNKIEE
-486 TGEMFRSLNAEISE
+486 TGEMFRSLNEEIAE
-500 VSEAIEKIRKQTE
+500 VTEAIEKIRKQTE
-513 ALDAQKTEVL
+513 ALDVQKKEVL

-537 AGTQETSASMA
+537 AGTEETSASMA

-567 AQNLADHTEQFT
+567 AQNLADHTERFT

>member
-1 MESREK
+1 MKSQEK
-7 VKSKKKKGMR
+7 LKKKKGMR

-22 SLTVSIPLLLITVIG
+22 SLTVSIPLLLITLIG
-37 VAIGAGKQNSI
+37 IAISAGKQNSI
-48 SKDLVEREISGIA
+48 SKDLVEREVSGIA
-61 TSVREAYTE
+61 VSVREAYIE
-70 MGDGA
+70 MADGA
-75 DFTMSGNT
+75 DFAMSGDT

-92 ENYELIDKLKQERE
+92 ENYELIDKLKQERD
-106 VELSVFYGDTRVLTT
+106 VELSIFYGDTRVLTT
-121 LKDASGK
+121 LKDSSGK
-128 REINTKMSKEI
+128 REINKKMSKEI
-139 YDTIQRGESYFSED
+139 YDIIQRGESYFTDD
-153 LELFGVLYSGY
+153 LELFGVPYSGCY
-164 YAPLYQPGSD
+164 VPLYQPNSD
-174 KVVGSIFCGRSQE
+174 KIVGSIFCGRSQA
-187 EVNAAVHNT
+187 EVNAAAHST
-196 IVSMALSMMVV
+196 IVSMALSMMGV
-207 FVAAIVSGMF
+207 FIVAIVIGMF
-217 IITRIVKYLDGA
+217 VITRIAKHLDGA
-229 VNNLGTLSKGVLN
+229 VDYLGTLSKGALN
-242 LEMKQ
+242 LTVKKD
-247 NLVERKDEV
+247 LVVRKDEV

-276 ITTTTQSLQK
+276 ITTSSQALQGFSEK
-286 FSEEFSSSFD
+286 FSASFD
-296 HIAESI
+296 RIAESI

-316 SNQAAETMNASQK
+316 SSQAAETMSASQK
-329 VTQMGNA
+329 VTQMGTA
-336 LGQTA
+336 LDETT
-341 ANVETLGSSSEKMRQ
+341 ANVETLGSSSVKMRE
-356 YNKTAAQNLNELYDI
+356 YNKTAAKNLDELSAI

-459 IANSNTSVS
+459 IANSNTSVT

-473 AENIRTQNAKIEE
+473 AENIRTQNNKIEE
-486 TGEMFRSLNAEISE
+486 TGEMFRSLNEEIAE
-500 VSEAIEKIRKQTE
+500 VTEAIEKIRKQTE
-513 ALDAQKTEVL
+513 ALDVQKKEVL

-537 AGTQETSASMA
+537 AGTEETSASMA

-567 AQNLADHTEQFT
+567 AQNLADHTEKFT

>member
-61 TSVREAYTE
+61 ASVREAYTE

-128 REINTKMSKEI
+128 REINTKMSKEV

-153 LELFGVLYSGY
+153 LELFGVPYSGY

-187 EVNAAVHNT
+187 EVNAAVRNT
-196 IVSMALSMMVV
+196 VVSMALSMMVV
-207 FVAAIVSGMF
+207 FVAAIVIGMF
-217 IITRIVKYLDGA
+217 IITRIVKHLDGV

-261 AIQRLVESMRDIITN
+261 AIQRLVESLRDIITN
-276 ITTTTQSLQK
+276 ITTTTQSLQG
-286 FSEEFSSSFD
+286 FSEEFSASFD

-316 SNQAAETMNASQK
+316 SSQAAETMSASQK

-336 LGQTA
+336 LDQTA

-356 YNKTAAQNLNELYDI
+356 YNKTAAQNLDELSAI

-448 AERIVEIVNTL
+448 AEHIVEIVNTL

-513 ALDAQKTEVL
+513 ALDVQKTEVL

>member
-1 MESREK
+1 MKSQEK
-7 VKSKKKKGMR
+7 LKKKKGMR

-22 SLTVSIPLLLITVIG
+22 SLTVAIPLLLITIIGIVIS
-37 VAIGAGKQNSI
+37 ASKQNSM
-48 SKDLVEREISGIA
+48 SKNLVEREISGIA

-70 MGDGA
+70 MDNGA
-75 DFTMSGNT
+75 DFTLNGDT
-83 LKKGNETLS
+83 FKKGNVTLS
-92 ENYELIDKLKQERE
+92 ENYELIDTLKQERD

-121 LKDASGK
+121 LKDSSGK
-128 REINTKMSKEI
+128 REINTKMSKEV
-139 YDTIQRGESYFSED
+139 YDTLQTGKDYYASD
-153 LELFGVLYSGY
+153 LKLFGTPYSGY
-164 YAPLYQPGSD
+164 YVPLYQPGSD
-174 KVVGSIFCGRSQE
+174 KVIGSIFCGRSQE
-187 EVNAAVHNT
+187 EVNEAVRNT
-196 IVSMALSMMVV
+196 IISMMLPMLLV
-207 FVAAIVSGMF
+207 FVIAIVTGMF
-217 IITRIVKYLDGA
+217 IVTRIVKHLDGA
-229 VNNLGTLSKGVLN
+229 VGNLGTLSDGILN
-242 LEMKQ
+242 LEMKKD
-247 NLVERKDEV
+247 LVVRKDEV

-261 AIQRLVESMRDIITN
+261 AIQRLIESMRDIITN
-276 ITTTTQSLQK
+276 ITTSSQALQG
-286 FSEEFSSSFD
+286 FSEEFAASFD

-316 SNQAAETMNASQK
+316 SSQAAETMSASQK
-329 VTQMGNA
+329 VTQMGTA
-336 LGQTA
+336 LGETT
-341 ANVETLGSSSEKMRQ
+341 ANVETLGSSSVKMRE
-356 YNKTAAQNLNELYDI
+356 YNKTAAKNLDELSAI
-371 SETTKSSVLLVQN
+371 SETTKASVLLVQN

-459 IANSNTSVS
+459 IANSNTRVT

-473 AENIRTQNAKIEE
+473 AENIRTQNNKIEE
-486 TGEMFRSLNAEISE
+486 TGEMFRSLNEEIAE
-500 VSEAIEKIRKQTE
+500 VTEAIEKIRKQTE
-513 ALDAQKTEVL
+513 ALDVQKKEVL

-537 AGTQETSASMA
+537 AGTEETSASMA

-560 TEELTKL
+560 TSELTKL
-567 AQNLADHTEQFT
+567 AQDLAEHTERFT

>member
-1 MESREK
+1 MKSQEK
-7 VKSKKKKGMR
+7 LKKKKGMR

-22 SLTVSIPLLLITVIG
+22 SLTVSIPLLLITLIG
-37 VAIGAGKQNSI
+37 IAISAGKQNSI
-48 SKDLVEREISGIA
+48 SKNLVEREVSGIA
-61 TSVREAYTE
+61 ASVREAYIE
-70 MGDGA
+70 MADGA
-75 DFTMSGNT
+75 DFAMSGDT

-92 ENYELIDKLKQERE
+92 ENYELIDKLKQERD
-106 VELSVFYGDTRVLTT
+106 VELSIFYGDTRVLTT
-121 LKDASGK
+121 LKDSSGK
-128 REINTKMSKEI
+128 REINKKMSKEI
-139 YDTIQRGESYFSED
+139 YDIIQRGESYFTDD
-153 LELFGVLYSGY
+153 LELFGVPYSGCY
-164 YAPLYQPGSD
+164 VPLYQPNSD
-174 KVVGSIFCGRSQE
+174 KIVGSIFCGRSQA
-187 EVNAAVHNT
+187 EVNAAVHST
-196 IVSMALSMMVV
+196 IVSMALLMMGV
-207 FVAAIVSGMF
+207 FIVAIVIGMF
-217 IITRIVKYLDGA
+217 VITRIAKHLDGA
-229 VNNLGTLSKGVLN
+229 VDYLGTLSKGALN
-242 LEMKQ
+242 LTVKKD
-247 NLVERKDEV
+247 LVVRKDEV

-276 ITTTTQSLQK
+276 ITTSSQALQG
-286 FSEEFSSSFD
+286 FSEEFSASFD
-296 HIAESI
+296 RIAESI

-316 SNQAAETMNASQK
+316 SSQAAETMSASQK
-329 VTQMGNA
+329 VTQMGTA
-336 LGQTA
+336 LDETT
-341 ANVETLGSSSEKMRQ
+341 ANVETLGSSSVKMRE
-356 YNKTAAQNLNELYDI
+356 YNKTAAKNLDELSAI

-459 IANSNTSVS
+459 IANSNTSVT

-473 AENIRTQNAKIEE
+473 AENIRTQNNKIEE
-486 TGEMFRSLNAEISE
+486 TGEMFRSLNEEIAE
-500 VSEAIEKIRKQTE
+500 VTEAIEKIRKQTE
-513 ALDAQKTEVL
+513 ALDVQKKEVL

-537 AGTQETSASMA
+537 AGTEETSASMA

-567 AQNLADHTEQFT
+567 AQNLADHTERFT

>member
-1 MESREK
+1 MKSQEK
-7 VKSKKKKGMR
+7 LKKKKGMR

-22 SLTVSIPLLLITVIG
+22 SLTVSIPLLLITLIG
-37 VAIGAGKQNSI
+37 IAISAGKQNSI
-48 SKDLVEREISGIA
+48 SKNLVEREVSGIA
-61 TSVREAYTE
+61 ASVREAYIE
-70 MGDGA
+70 MADGA
-75 DFTMSGNT
+75 DFAMSGDT

-92 ENYELIDKLKQERE
+92 ENYELIDKLKQERD
-106 VELSVFYGDTRVLTT
+106 VELSIFYGDTRVLTT
-121 LKDASGK
+121 LKDSSGK
-128 REINTKMSKEI
+128 REINKKMSKEI
-139 YDTIQRGESYFSED
+139 YDIIQRGDD
-153 LELFGVLYSGY
+153 LELFGVPYSGCY
-164 YAPLYQPGSD
+164 VPLYQPNSD
-174 KVVGSIFCGRSQE
+174 KIVGSIFCGRSQA
-187 EVNAAVHNT
+187 EVNAAAHST
-196 IVSMALSMMVV
+196 IVSMALSMMGV
-207 FVAAIVSGMF
+207 FIVAIVIGMF
-217 IITRIVKYLDGA
+217 VITRIVKHLDGA
-229 VNNLGTLSKGVLN
+229 VNYLGTLSKGALN
-242 LEMKQ
+242 LTVKKD
-247 NLVERKDEV
+247 LVVRKDEV

-276 ITTTTQSLQK
+276 ITTSSQALQG
-286 FSEEFSSSFD
+286 FSEEFSASFD
-296 HIAESI
+296 RIAESI

-316 SNQAAETMNASQK
+316 SSQAAETMSASQK
-329 VTQMGNA
+329 VTQMGTA
-336 LGQTA
+336 LDETT
-341 ANVETLGSSSEKMRQ
+341 ANVETLGSSSVKMRE
-356 YNKTAAQNLNELYDI
+356 YNKTAAKNLDELSAI

-459 IANSNTSVS
+459 IANSNTSVT

-473 AENIRTQNAKIEE
+473 AENIRTQNNKIEE
-486 TGEMFRSLNAEISE
+486 TGEMFRSLNEEIAE
-500 VSEAIEKIRKQTE
+500 VTEAIEKIRKQTE
-513 ALDAQKTEVL
+513 ALDVQKKEVL

-537 AGTQETSASMA
+537 AGTEETSASMA

-567 AQNLADHTEQFT
+567 AQNLADHTERFT